1 MRRSAHC
8 PRDEY
13 NGTICAAVRFSVAAI
28 TVATCSNVME
38 GFLGLLFCFFL
49 YFSLE
54 VLDKYR
60 FQYSRSALDRS
71 QSDQV
76 LINGQQTP

>member
-1 MRRSAHC
+1 MRRSARC

-38 GFLGLLFCFFL
+38 GFLLFFL

-60 FQYSRSALDRS
+60 IQYSRSALDRS

>member
-38 GFLGLLFCFFL
+38 GFLLFCFFCTSVSKSWTNID
-49 YFSLE
+49 FSIPDLPLI
-54 VLDKYR
+54 V
-60 FQYSRSALDRS
+60 RS
-71 QSDQV
+71 
-76 LINGQQTP
+76 LIRC